1 MTSKY
6 LFSNFKFGHLPRP
19 IGRKLWNQFDVL
31 DLFLLAVTSEYTD
44 WFSFAAVRTPIRF
57 GIHFKS
63 STLEFHNKWKIQM
76 DFADGKTFIWHLCS
90 YKTIT
95 SSKLNLKIGKRVL
108 PSRIEQAKNKK
119 VLISILD
126 DYKTSLFEVVNFL
139 CDFFRCRITEFV
151 MGSDTDKEFQEIWQW
166 DQLMKSQLL
175 TVKRLNEWEVFKILI
190 EKRHKN
196 NLKTE
201 IQQIHCYEQTTLP
214 LQDILSLN
222 YFRGFVNINT
232 LPVSDVLLFFKEI
245 VTRDITVLKVGVPA
259 LKKKEVRDII
269 RGFQMKRFRPN
280 IYNTFEERH
289 GVGRIHDRY
298 KRYLCPKNFNCILIF
313 YFIDEEDETER
324 KCDRIY
330 VEAIY
335 RSRDVQEPHNL
346 NDLPEFFRE

>member
-19 IGRKLWNQFDVL
+19 VGRKLWNQFDVL

-63 STLEFHNKWKIQM
+63 STLEFHNKWKIQI
-76 DFADGKTFIWHLCS
+76 DFADGKTFMWHLCS

-95 SSKLNLKIGKRVL
+95 TAKLNLKIGKRVL
-108 PSRIEQAKNKK
+108 PS
-119 VLISILD
+119 
-126 DYKTSLFEVVNFL
+126 
-139 CDFFRCRITEFV
+139 RITEFV

-175 TVKRLNEWEVFKILI
+175 TVNRLNEWEVFRVLI

-196 NLKTE
+196 DLKTE

-222 YFRGFVNINT
+222 YFRGFININT
-232 LPVSDVLLFFKEI
+232 LPVSDVLLFFKDI

-280 IYNTFEERH
+280 IYNTFEGRL

-298 KRYLCPKNFNCILIF
+298 KRYLCPKNFNCILMF
-313 YFIDEEDETER
+313 YFIDEENEAER

-330 VEAIY
+330 VEALY
-335 RSRDVQEPHNL
+335 RSPDVQEPHNL